1 MVDVCL
7 RLGTA
12 LRRMEVVLEQ
22 SLKYRLNSTFNDLA
36 RLQIDRDTDLAQRN
50 VGYRCFVKK
59 PMRSSEVC
67 VSCLVFCIGLGLGL
81 TSEYA
86 HNDTNTFSLFPSVYW
101 SFQTTRSTL
110 IPVES
115 VLRSWLKV
123 LKVARHVINGKQNE
137 FAE

>member
-50 VGYRCFVKK
+50 VEYRCFVKE
-59 PMRSSEVC
+59 PMRSSKVC
-67 VSCLVFCIGLGLGL
+67 VSCLGFCAGLELGLI
-81 TSEYA
+81 SEYA
-86 HNDTNTFSLFPSVYW
+86 HNDINTSSLFPSVYW

-123 LKVARHVINGKQNE
+123 LKVARHVINGKLNE

>member
-1 MVDVCL
+1 MGDVCL
-7 RLGTA
+7 RLGMA

-59 PMRSSEVC
+59 PMRSSKVC
-67 VSCLVFCIGLGLGL
+67 VSCLGFCVGLGLGL

-86 HNDTNTFSLFPSVYW
+86 HTDINTSSL
-101 SFQTTRSTL
+101 
-110 IPVES
+110 IC
-115 VLRSWLKV
+115 
-123 LKVARHVINGKQNE
+123 RHIGIFKPPD
-137 FAE
+137 